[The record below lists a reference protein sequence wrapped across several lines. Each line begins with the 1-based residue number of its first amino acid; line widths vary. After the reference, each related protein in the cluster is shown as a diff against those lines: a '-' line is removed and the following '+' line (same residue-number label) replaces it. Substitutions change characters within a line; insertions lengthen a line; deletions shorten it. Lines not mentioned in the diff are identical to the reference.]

1 MAITGVL
8 DTLVDGETS
17 YVSVLAYSKGAG
29 DGLESTLSQVMD
41 QYVEVATPP
50 TPSSITDGFSAARDT
65 AGPENGDVTITTDG
79 GVAHSNLEDA
89 NTTETAY
96 NVYYDIDTTAMD
108 DNVLAWVTVY
118 VSDAATGGSFAAVGA
133 RGYEAG
139 ESHTNELITFN
150 AALNADYDIKIELT
164 HTPHVP
170 TTPATLTA
178 HGEDNAVPG
187 VQYEKLT

>member
-1 MAITGVL
+1 
-8 DTLVDGETS
+8 
-17 YVSVLAYSKGAG
+17 
-29 DGLESTLSQVMD
+29 MD